1 MLRRTS
7 RLYAPPGDCG
17 GSARRPAEMATA
29 DLLKDSKPP
38 LTLRPNFKSEKGS
51 VTAAAATYSPRR
63 GIFDDRKMLYLRVM
77 HCRTVQV
84 KLELFS
90 FFASFFFSAKK
101 RRVAADLT
109 PQFQE

>member
-1 MLRRTS
+1 M
-7 RLYAPPGDCG
+7 
-17 GSARRPAEMATA
+17 
-29 DLLKDSKPP
+29 
-38 LTLRPNFKSEKGS
+38 
-51 VTAAAATYSPRR
+51 PRR

>member
-1 MLRRTS
+1 
-7 RLYAPPGDCG
+7 
-17 GSARRPAEMATA
+17 MATA